1 MTEKQAIYYE
11 LLAIRCRRGQRE
23 ALEELVRG
31 WEKRLFYYIRRL
43 IDDEQTAWQVLQET
57 WLKVLQGIKKLREPR
72 KLPAW
77 LYTIARRTA
86 LSHLRSKYSK
96 QALLEAD
103 ENISGLED
111 RDSAL
116 EFDNAEQVHYGLG
129 RISLPHREVLTLFFL
144 QDLSTEEVAEVL
156 NIPAGTVKSRLHFA
170 KRALRSV
177 LEMEEQSH
185 E

>member
-11 LLAIRCRRGQRE
+11 LLAIRCRRGQKE

-31 WEKRLFYYIRRL
+31 WEKRLFYYIRRVV
-43 IDDEQTAWQVLQET
+43 DDEQIAWQVLQET

-96 QALLEAD
+96 QALLGTD
-103 ENISGLED
+103 ENVSDLED
-111 RDSAL
+111 
-116 EFDNAEQVHYGLG
+116 QVHYGLG
-129 RISLPHREVLTLFFL
+129 RISLPHREVLTLFFM

-156 NIPAGTVKSRLHFA
+156 NIPVGTVKSRLHFA